1 MGRGLAERGLVEWAV
16 VGAVSALAGICGTG
30 VGLGLVL
37 VWVGWRGVTLPRPQR
52 SSARPKMER
61 ATLRLGVAGGAAVVV
76 GAVTGWPAGALLAGL
91 AGWGLPGLLGG
102 TKGRAGELARI
113 EAVAGWAEMLRD
125 TMAGAA
131 GLEQA
136 IVATATVAPVAIR
149 AEVATL
155 ALRLETER
163 LAPALR
169 AFADEVADPTMDL
182 VVAALVLAAEH
193 QASRLGELLGSLAQ
207 AARDQATMRLRVEAG
222 RARSRTSVKV
232 VVGVTAGLVLGLAVL
247 NRGYLAPYDSAL
259 GQLALLVVGA
269 MFAGSFTWL
278 ARMTRPNAPERF
290 LVRGD
295 QLTAGEHPSGMAR

>member
-1 MGRGLAERGLVEWAV
+1 M
-16 VGAVSALAGICGTG
+16 GAVSALAGLLGAG
-30 VGLGLVL
+30 VGLGVVL
-37 VWVGWRGVTLPRPQR
+37 AWAGWRGATFPRRLRAPIHP
-52 SSARPKMER
+52 SAER
-61 ATLRLGVAGGAAVVV
+61 ATLRLGLAAGAAVVV
-76 GAVTGWPAGALLAGL
+76 GAVTGWPVGALLAGL
-91 AGWGLPGLLGG
+91 AGWGLPGLLAG
-102 TKGRAGELARI
+102 TKGRAEALARI

-136 IVATATVAPVAIR
+136 IVATATVAPLPIR

-155 ALRLETER
+155 AARLEGER

-169 AFADEVADPTMDL
+169 GFADEVADPTMDL

-232 VVGVTAGLVLGLAVL
+232 VVSVTAGLALGLAVL
-247 NRGYLAPYDSAL
+247 NRSYLSPYDTAL
-259 GQLALLVVGA
+259 GQLVLLLVGA
-269 MFAGSFTWL
+269 MFAGAFVWL
-278 ARMTRPNAPERF
+278 SHMTRPSAPERF
-290 LVRGD
+290 LAEPDGFADPGRSTGAA
-295 QLTAGEHPSGMAR
+295 L

>member
-1 MGRGLAERGLVEWAV
+1 
-16 VGAVSALAGICGTG
+16 VSALAGLLGAG

-37 VWVGWRGVTLPRPQR
+37 AWAGWRGVTLPRPAR
-52 SSARPKMER
+52 SPARPKVER
-61 ATLRLGVAGGAAVVV
+61 ATLRLGLAASAAVVV
-76 GAVTGWPAGALLAGL
+76 GAATGWLVGALLAGL
-91 AGWGLPGLLGG
+91 AGWGLPGLLGD
-102 TKGRAGELARI
+102 TKGRGDGLARI

-136 IVATATVAPVAIR
+136 IVATAAVAPLAIR

-155 ALRLETER
+155 AVRLEGER

-169 AFADEVADPTMDL
+169 GFADEVADPTMDL

-232 VVGVTAGLVLGLAVL
+232 VVGVTAGLALGLAVL
-247 NRGYLAPYDSAL
+247 NRSYLSPYDTAL
-259 GQLALLVVGA
+259 GQLVLLLVGA
-269 MFAGSFTWL
+269 MFTGAFVWL
-278 ARMTRPNAPERF
+278 SRMTRPNAPERF
-290 LVRGD
+290 LAARDG
-295 QLTAGEHPSGMAR
+295 SGIPERPTPGAAP

>member
-1 MGRGLAERGLVEWAV
+1 
-16 VGAVSALAGICGTG
+16 VSALAGILGAG

-37 VWVGWRGVTLPRPQR
+37 AWAGWRGVSLSR
-52 SSARPKMER
+52 SERSPARPKIER
-61 ATLRLGVAGGAAVVV
+61 ATLRLAVAVGAAVLV
-76 GAVTGWPAGALLAGL
+76 GAATRWPAGALLAGL
-91 AGWGLPGLLGG
+91 AGWGLPVLLGG
-102 TKGRAGELARI
+102 TKSRAQDLARI

-136 IVATATVAPVAIR
+136 IVATAAVAPLAIR

-155 ALRLETER
+155 ASHLETER

-169 AFADEVADPTMDL
+169 RFADEVADPTMDL

-232 VVGVTAGLVLGLAVL
+232 VVGVTAGLVFGLAIF
-247 NRGYLAPYDSAL
+247 NRGYLSPYDSAL
-259 GQLALLVVGA
+259 GQLVLLLVGA
-269 MFAGSFTWL
+269 MFAGSFIWL
-278 ARMTRPNAPERF
+278 SHMTRPSTPQRF
-290 LVRGD
+290 LAPGEAPIATGHLSGSVR
-295 QLTAGEHPSGMAR
+295 

>member
-1 MGRGLAERGLVEWAV
+1 M
-16 VGAVSALAGICGTG
+16 GAVTALAGLLGAG

-37 VWVGWRGVTLPRPQR
+37 AWAGWRGLSVPRQLR
-52 SSARPKMER
+52 SSARPTVER
-61 ATLRLGVAGGAAVVV
+61 ATLRLGLAAGAAVIV
-76 GAVTGWPAGALLAGL
+76 GAATGWPVGALLAGL

-102 TKGRAGELARI
+102 TKGRAEELARI
-113 EAVAGWAEMLRD
+113 EATAGWAEMLRD

-136 IVATATVAPVAIR
+136 IVATATVAPLAIR

-155 ALRLETER
+155 AVRLEGER
-163 LAPALR
+163 LGPALR
-169 AFADEVADPTMDL
+169 GFADEVADPTMDL

-232 VVGVTAGLVLGLAVL
+232 VVGVTAGLALGLAVF
-247 NRGYLAPYDSAL
+247 NRGYLSPYDTAL
-259 GQLALLVVGA
+259 GQLVLLMIGA
-269 MFAGSFTWL
+269 MFAGAFVWL
-278 ARMTRPNAPERF
+278 SRMTRPAVPERF
-290 LVRGD
+290 LATAAPTEAASARG
-295 QLTAGEHPSGMAR
+295 GRR

>member
-1 MGRGLAERGLVEWAV
+1 M
-16 VGAVSALAGICGTG
+16 SALAGLLGAG

-37 VWVGWRGVTLPRPQR
+37 AWAGWRGVALPRPAR
-52 SSARPKMER
+52 SPVRPKVER
-61 ATLRLGVAGGAAVVV
+61 VTLRLGLAAGAAVVV
-76 GAVTGWPAGALLAGL
+76 GAATGWPVGALLAGL

-102 TKGRAGELARI
+102 TKGRAEALARI

-136 IVATATVAPVAIR
+136 IVATAAVAPLPIR

-155 ALRLETER
+155 AARLEGER

-169 AFADEVADPTMDL
+169 VFAEEVADPTMDL

-232 VVGVTAGLVLGLAVL
+232 VVGVTAGLALGLAVL
-247 NRGYLAPYDSAL
+247 NRSYLAPYDTAL
-259 GQLALLVVGA
+259 GQLVLALVGA
-269 MFAGSFTWL
+269 MFAGAFVWL
-278 ARMTRPNAPERF
+278 SRMTRPSLPERF
-290 LVRGD
+290 LARRDG
-295 QLTAGEHPSGMAR
+295 SGIPESTTGAAP

>member
-1 MGRGLAERGLVEWAV
+1 M
-16 VGAVSALAGICGTG
+16 GAVTALAGLLGAG

-37 VWVGWRGVTLPRPQR
+37 AWAGWRGVTLPR
-52 SSARPKMER
+52 SARSPTRPKVER
-61 ATLRLGVAGGAAVVV
+61 ATLRLGLAAGGAVVV
-76 GAVTGWPAGALLAGL
+76 GAATGWPVGALLAGL

-102 TKGRAGELARI
+102 TKGRAEALARI

-136 IVATATVAPVAIR
+136 IVATAAVAPLPIR

-155 ALRLETER
+155 AVRLEGER

-169 AFADEVADPTMDL
+169 GFADEVADPTMDL

-232 VVGVTAGLVLGLAVL
+232 VVGVTAGLALGLAVL
-247 NRGYLAPYDSAL
+247 NRSYLAPYDSAL
-259 GQLALLVVGA
+259 GQLVLLLVGA
-269 MFAGSFTWL
+269 MFAGAFVWL
-278 ARMTRPNAPERF
+278 SHMTRPSAPERF
-290 LVRGD
+290 LARANE
-295 QLTAGEHPSGMAR
+295 LTLPEPTSGIAP

>member
-1 MGRGLAERGLVEWAV
+1 M
-16 VGAVSALAGICGTG
+16 SALAGLLGAG
-30 VGLGLVL
+30 AGLGVVL
-37 VWVGWRGVTLPRPQR
+37 AWAGWRGVSLPRPAR
-52 SSARPKMER
+52 SPAQPKVER
-61 ATLRLGVAGGAAVVV
+61 ATLRLGLAAGAAAVV
-76 GAVTGWPAGALLAGL
+76 GAATGWPVGALLAGL

-102 TKGRAGELARI
+102 TKGRAEELARI

-136 IVATATVAPVAIR
+136 IVATAAVAPLAIQ

-155 ALRLETER
+155 AVRLEGER

-169 AFADEVADPTMDL
+169 SFADDVADPTMDL

-232 VVGVTAGLVLGLAVL
+232 VVGVTAGLALGLAVL
-247 NRGYLAPYDSAL
+247 NRSYLTPYDTAL
-259 GQLALLVVGA
+259 GQLVLALVGA
-269 MFAGSFTWL
+269 MFAGAFVWL
-278 ARMTRPNAPERF
+278 SRMTRPSAPERF
-290 LVRGD
+290 L
-295 QLTAGEHPSGMAR
+295 AGHDGSGIPEPTTGAVP

>member
-1 MGRGLAERGLVEWAV
+1 M
-16 VGAVSALAGICGTG
+16 VGAVTALAGLLGAG

-37 VWVGWRGVTLPRPQR
+37 AWAGWRGVTLPR
-52 SSARPKMER
+52 SARSPTRPKVER
-61 ATLRLGVAGGAAVVV
+61 ATLRLGLAAGGAVVV
-76 GAVTGWPAGALLAGL
+76 GAATGWPVGALLAGL

-102 TKGRAGELARI
+102 SKGRGDGLARI

-136 IVATATVAPVAIR
+136 IVATATVAPLGIR

-155 ALRLETER
+155 AVRLEGER

-169 AFADEVADPTMDL
+169 DFADEVADPTMDL

-232 VVGVTAGLVLGLAVL
+232 VVGVTAGLALGLAVL
-247 NRGYLAPYDSAL
+247 NRSYLAPYDSAL
-259 GQLALLVVGA
+259 GQLVLLLVGA
-269 MFAGSFTWL
+269 MFAGAFVWL
-278 ARMTRPNAPERF
+278 SRMTRPSAPERF
-290 LVRGD
+290 LARPNE
-295 QLTAGEHPSGMAR
+295 LTVPEPTSRIAP

>member
-1 MGRGLAERGLVEWAV
+1 M
-16 VGAVSALAGICGTG
+16 VGAVSALAGLLGAG

-37 VWVGWRGVTLPRPQR
+37 AWAGWRGVAFPRPAR
-52 SSARPKMER
+52 SAARPKVEQ
-61 ATLRLGVAGGAAVVV
+61 ATLRLGLAAGAAVVV
-76 GAVTGWPAGALLAGL
+76 GAATGWPVGALLAGL

-102 TKGRAGELARI
+102 TKGRAEALARI

-136 IVATATVAPVAIR
+136 IVATAAVAPLPIR

-155 ALRLETER
+155 AVRLEGER

-169 AFADEVADPTMDL
+169 GFAEEVADPTMDL

-232 VVGVTAGLVLGLAVL
+232 VVGVTAGLALGLAVL
-247 NRGYLAPYDSAL
+247 NRSYLAPYDTAL
-259 GQLALLVVGA
+259 GQLVLLLVGA
-269 MFAGSFTWL
+269 MFAGAFVWL
-278 ARMTRPNAPERF
+278 SRMTRPSVPERF
-290 LVRGD
+290 L
-295 QLTAGEHPSGMAR
+295 ARRDGFATPGRTTGAAP